1 MSIGAFTVI
10 WELCWL
16 AGLADPKLLPPPHI
30 FLGDM
35 AEQAKYFNSATRWS
49 IGVNPADG
57 PSPYQAVLITIGA
70 TTMRV
75 LVGLVIASVLA
86 ISIGVLVRYF
96 LLFERL
102 TLPTITLLSPVSP
115 TAWLP
120 VAIFLFGIGNA
131 PAIFMVVIALFFHM
145 VLATI
150 SQIDGV
156 NRNLIN
162 VARTMGASKRQTY
175 AQVIVPAILPGLLMV
190 LRMNLFG
197 AWMVVLVAESTGVGY
212 GLGQVIMMARNTFN
226 PSLVFFTIAL
236 IGVLGFTG
244 GIGVDGNMHGAS
256 LEYVALGA
264 GWNTDDG
271 KGVAPVERGTG
282 VDQRF
287 GAERHLDRAARIER
301 LEDPA
306 AELALIGVDH
316 RDWDLAQDLVEVG
329 LGIIEAIDDERLPP
343 GMTVWL
349 KR

>member
-1 MSIGAFTVI
+1 MATLASVPAGVGNAVPGAGGVVLPPAQRRRSELLAGVLLSAQRLLWALLSIGMFTLI
-10 WELCWL
+10 WEVCWL
-16 AGLADPKLLPPPHI
+16 VGLADPKLLPPPHI

-35 AEQAKYFNSATRWS
+35 AEQAKYFNTATRWS

-75 LVGLVIASVLA
+75 LVGLMIASVLG

-115 TAWLP
+115 IAWLP

-162 VARTMGASKRQTY
+162 VARTMGASKWQTY
-175 AQVIVPAILPGLLMV
+175 ARVIIPAILPGLLVV
-190 LRMNLFG
+190 LRMNLFA

-236 IGVLGFTG
+236 IGLLGFTFDL
-244 GIGVDGNMHGAS
+244 ILRLLQRRILYWVPETVGV
-256 LEYVALGA
+256 L
-264 GWNTDDG
+264 
-271 KGVAPVERGTG
+271 RG
-282 VDQRF
+282 
-287 GAERHLDRAARIER
+287 L
-301 LEDPA
+301 
-306 AELALIGVDH
+306 
-316 RDWDLAQDLVEVG
+316 
-329 LGIIEAIDDERLPP
+329 
-343 GMTVWL
+343 
-349 KR
+349 

>member
-1 MSIGAFTVI
+1 MATLASVSERLSGSVGQVGGALAPPATPCRSAFAARISASVQRLWWTLVSIGTFTVI

-16 AGLADPKLLPPPHI
+16 TGLADPKLLPPPHI
-30 FLGDM
+30 FLGNI
-35 AEQAKYFNSATRWS
+35 AEQAKFFNTATRWS

-57 PSPYQAVLITIGA
+57 PSPYEAVMITIGA

-75 LVGLVIASVLA
+75 MVGLVIASVLA
-86 ISIGVLVRYF
+86 ISLGVLIRYF

-102 TLPTITLLSPVSP
+102 TLPAITLLSPVSP
-115 TAWLP
+115 IAWLP

-162 VARTMGASKRQTY
+162 VARTMGATKRQTY
-175 AQVIVPAILPGLLMV
+175 SRVIIPAILPGLLVV
-190 LRMNLFG
+190 LRMNLFA

-236 IGVLGFTG
+236 IGLLGFTFDLLLRMLQRR
-244 GIGVDGNMHGAS
+244 ILYWVP
-256 LEYVALGA
+256 E
-264 GWNTDDG
+264 T
-271 KGVAPVERGTG
+271 TG
-282 VDQRF
+282 VLR
-287 GAERHLDRAARIER
+287 
-301 LEDPA
+301 
-306 AELALIGVDH
+306 
-316 RDWDLAQDLVEVG
+316 G
-329 LGIIEAIDDERLPP
+329 L
-343 GMTVWL
+343 
-349 KR
+349 